1 VQQKQGSRLLI
12 KAYGRITTIANSN
25 FCFMKLIQEKITYG
39 RAKTVVLLVIVL
51 LILSVVTTL
60 AMIYLA
66 DFFTN

>member
-1 VQQKQGSRLLI
+1 
-12 KAYGRITTIANSN
+12 
-25 FCFMKLIQEKITYG
+25 MKLIQEKITYG